1 MLPPNDVLLE
11 FLRTGALGQIRF
23 GMTPE
28 QIQDLLGHPDD
39 VGLVS
44 RPHTLWK
51 YGDVELHFR
60 DHSLWMIHL
69 EPAAGRVRLPS
80 RLGALHA
87 LPLPEWS
94 ELQTELHQRGIPLRN
109 QPTLTGPEQEGFLVG
124 SCASITV
131 NCSNGALE
139 SISARSG

>member
-1 MLPPNDVLLE
+1 MPPNDVLLE

-44 RPHTLWK
+44 RPHKLWK
-51 YGDVELHFR
+51 YGDVELHFL
-60 DHSLWMIHL
+60 DHSLLMIHM
-69 EPAAGRVRLPS
+69 EPAAGQVRLPS
-80 RLGALHA
+80 RLTAENA
-87 LPLPEWS
+87 LPLSDWS
-94 ELQTELHQRGIPLRN
+94 ALQTELHQCGIPVRN
-109 QPTLTGPEQEGFLVG
+109 QPTLTGPGQEGFLVG

-131 NCSNGALE
+131 NCSSGALE